1 MDGLPSWGTG
11 TTELSLEESTG
22 TIKLSLEAIVGDAG
36 DENISLRECIEVVV
50 YSDVFELGPADV
62 LLRLGTKHAKT
73 PSDLLQDGGVPLS
86 LMLSLIVLLLILAL
100 GESFSEYMQGHWYE
114 KQFAQGFVPVH
125 FIFLLLQLSH
135 ALLTFVLLLLGGGNW
150 LISLAIF
157 CRFVVEKKLIIILY
171 CAGGY

>member
-1 MDGLPSWGTG
+1 M
-11 TTELSLEESTG
+11 
-22 TIKLSLEAIVGDAG
+22 
-36 DENISLRECIEVVV
+36 
-50 YSDVFELGPADV
+50 
-62 LLRLGTKHAKT
+62 
-73 PSDLLQDGGVPLS
+73 PLS
-86 LMLSLIVLLLILAL
+86 LMLSLILLLLILAL

-157 CRFVVEKKLIIILY
+157 CRVVSGEKVDNNIILRR
-171 CAGGY
+171 GVLITSLNFVNLFFLLVSLGILQS